1 MTRARVVK
9 AAMDRINSRKPS
21 HRRCVCANC
30 QGDIER
36 EINHAF
42 DEGRIAG
49 MREAAGVH
57 LEKVDQL
64 KAMTESE
71 EIDPHGLGVDTV
83 RNAIRREARALA
95 RKVRG

>member
-1 MTRARVVK
+1 MTRARAVK
-9 AAMDRINSRKPS
+9 AAMERVNSRKPS

-49 MREAAGVH
+49 MREAASGWVPGGKISYM
-57 LEKVDQL
+57 EMV
-64 KAMTESE
+64 S
-71 EIDPHGLGVDTV
+71 V
-83 RNAIRREARALA
+83 IRQQARALA